1 MDQLKHAL
9 VVGGTGMLA
18 DLTIWLVK
26 NSYHVSVIARDNSKM
41 ENLIQRTGK
50 HNVTPVL
57 VDYKKDKELRYKLKE
72 INQINGKI
80 DLVVAW
86 IHSNAENR
94 LEIITKEL
102 TNKAYD
108 WDLFHVLG
116 SSTDPEDLK
125 KTINLH
131 ENCIYHT
138 IQLGFILEEN
148 HSRWLTNKEISEG
161 VVEAIENDK
170 SNHVVGVIEPWERR
184 P

>member
-1 MDQLKHAL
+1 MKHAL

-26 NSYHVSVIARDNSKM
+26 NGYHVSVIARDNSKM
-41 ENLIQRTGK
+41 ENLMKRTGK
-50 HNVTPVL
+50 HNITPVL
-57 VDYKKDKELRYKLKE
+57 VDYREDKDLRYKLKE
-72 INQINGKI
+72 VYQINGKI
-80 DLVVAW
+80 DLIVAW
-86 IHSNAENR
+86 VHSNAESV
-94 LEIITKEL
+94 LEIIADEL
-102 TNKAYD
+102 TNTIYY

-116 SSTDPEDLK
+116 SSTDLEDLK
-125 KTINLH
+125 KTINIH

-161 VVEAIENDK
+161 VIEAIKNNK
-170 SNHVVGVIEPWERR
+170 SNHVVGVIEPWECR